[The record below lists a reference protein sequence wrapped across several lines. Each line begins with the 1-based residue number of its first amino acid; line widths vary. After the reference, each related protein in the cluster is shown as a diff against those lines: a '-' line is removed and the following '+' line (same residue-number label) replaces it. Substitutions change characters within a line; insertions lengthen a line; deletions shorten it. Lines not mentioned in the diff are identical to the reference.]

1 MYVIS
6 AIERSLHT
14 RLSSSMSG
22 GSAVEIAARVA
33 AEQLGYSNIK
43 DLQLQTI
50 VGIASLVLMYF
61 QYFPLDMGKVFVMA
75 VCPGCLTRSA
85 IPLSHL

>member
-1 MYVIS
+1 M
-6 AIERSLHT
+6 
-14 RLSSSMSG
+14 
-22 GSAVEIAARVA
+22 EIAARAA

-50 VGIASLVLMYF
+50 VGIASGLDVFSVLLTGY
-61 QYFPLDMGKVFVMA
+61 GKSL
-75 VCPGCLTRSA
+75 CYGCLTRSA